1 MQHGV
6 LRSFVDKETLIG
18 YQRGNTYASTDV
30 ERVTFL
36 DAEGYIKMNEK
47 MKIDSLKK
55 RASILKV
62 KGYTKMTPKQLAAAV
77 GEASNE

>member
-1 MQHGV
+1 MN
-6 LRSFVDKETLIG
+6 TNTG
-18 YQRGNTYASTDV
+18 YNAGNTFESDDV

-55 RASILKV
+55 RASMLKV
-62 KGYTKMTPKQLAAAV
+62 KGYTKMTPKEIENAV
-77 GEASNE
+77 ARAGLEAEQ